1 MNQFGHN
8 FRLAIWGESHGHQ
21 IGISLDGVPAGI
33 PLSEEDFAEDLA
45 RRRSGAPGTTPR
57 REPDVPQIVSGVYD
71 GYTTGAPLT
80 IEFANTNTHSQDYS
94 TVMRH
99 YRPSHADLVAYH
111 KFAGFNDPRGGG
123 HFSARLTVALVAAG
137 VVAKKMLP
145 ASIRFATRLTE
156 IGGCTDP
163 ERFNEVL
170 HAAAADRDSVGGI
183 VECRVQGVPLG
194 LGQPFFDS
202 AESMIAHL
210 LFAVPAV
217 KGVEFGSG
225 FAGARLRGSENND
238 CFTDCDGTTATN
250 NAGGINGG
258 ITNGNEIVVRAAL
271 KPTPS
276 IGREQITYNLATN
289 RVEPLEIH
297 GRHDVCVALRG
308 AVVVEAAVAELSGL
322 SPSALLTDPE
332 AELAVEGLEEAAAR
346 LAAGEPLQYV
356 VGHTEFYGR
365 RFAVREGVLIP
376 RPETEELVDA
386 ILHGEREARRLLDVG
401 TGSGCIAASLAL
413 GMPGTEVF
421 AADISDDALTV
432 AAENFQQLGAAVTLR
447 KADALNGLEE
457 AFPERFDAI
466 VSNPPYVPESDRAA
480 MHPNVRDHE
489 PGLALFVPDDD
500 AIRFYRAIARAGR
513 QMLTPGG
520 RLWFEIY
527 ERAAAEIVRMLGAE
541 GYTDT
546 EVREDLFGK
555 PRMVCTRLK

>member
-1 MNQFGHN
+1 MFNSFGN
-8 FRLAIWGESHGHQ
+8 ILRLTSFGESHGKG
-21 IGISLDGVPAGI
+21 IGGVIDGFPAGI
-33 PLSEEDFAEDLA
+33 TIDMDFVQSELD
-45 RRRSGAPGTTPR
+45 RRRPGQSRITTSRKESDKVEFLSGIFEGKSTGCPIGF
-57 REPDVPQIVSGVYD
+57 IVWN
-71 GYTTGAPLT
+71 
-80 IEFANTNTHSQDYS
+80 ENQHSNDYNNLKE
-94 TVMRH
+94 V

-289 RVEPLEIH
+289 RVELLEIH

-308 AVVVEAAVAELSGL
+308 AVVVEAAVAI
-322 SPSALLTDPE
+322 AL
-332 AELAVEGLEEAAAR
+332 A
-346 LAAGEPLQYV
+346 
-356 VGHTEFYGR
+356 
-365 RFAVREGVLIP
+365 
-376 RPETEELVDA
+376 
-386 ILHGEREARRLLDVG
+386 
-401 TGSGCIAASLAL
+401 
-413 GMPGTEVF
+413 
-421 AADISDDALTV
+421 
-432 AAENFQQLGAAVTLR
+432 NF
-447 KADALNGLEE
+447 
-457 AFPERFDAI
+457 
-466 VSNPPYVPESDRAA
+466 
-480 MHPNVRDHE
+480 
-489 PGLALFVPDDD
+489 
-500 AIRFYRAIARAGR
+500 IR
-513 QMLTPGG
+513 Q
-520 RLWFEIY
+520 
-527 ERAAAEIVRMLGAE
+527 
-541 GYTDT
+541 
-546 EVREDLFGK
+546 
-555 PRMVCTRLK
+555 